1 MRKITYFFLGVLTA
15 IASMPIINKITEL
28 ITLWIEAVKVK
39 PTEKIL
45 DYEKKV
51 VTLSDFISPIN
62 NSVYNYNDDIDYI
75 NEDDIDD

>member
-39 PTEKIL
+39 PAEKIL